1 MKARRSVIAPLAAVA
16 RFMRGLWR
24 VIPFSLAGL
33 LTTAFAAWV
42 WVEYGR
48 DRADFVIQSAALV
61 MLAVVAA
68 SVLVTAIAGI
78 VLFASVRKAA
88 RQHVEGDMD
97 AGTELRTG
105 MRMLSFRWWPMV
117 KVHLR
122 WVDPTAA
129 RVTLVQVEGRA
140 DERVVIDERGR
151 FSMVEREFALRDIF
165 GLASVGFTLRTTANL
180 RVAPAPCRASLAI
193 ALRHA
198 SGEGYAH
205 PAGKVEGDRIEMR
218 RYAPGDPVRMILWRV
233 YARSRRLLVRVP
245 ERAIA
250 PQPSAVAYFVAGDAD
265 EPTASAARLFV
276 EQGLLG
282 ADFRFSADGVSEP
295 ATDEGQAIEHII
307 DSAQHRETGGE
318 GLPDLLRRHDRS
330 ELGNCVF
337 FVPGED
343 GPWVDQVIAISQSL
357 PAPPTLVLAVDGTL
371 DLQPKGRVRRWF
383 VTDPNA
389 QQSGLSH
396 LPALYDRLASLGGPV
411 HVVHRPTGEAIAP
424 LQIDR
429 MRA

>member
-1 MKARRSVIAPLAAVA
+1 MSQRHVIAPVTVVA
-16 RFMRGLWR
+16 RWLRALWR
-24 VIPFSLAGL
+24 IFPFSLAGL
-33 LTTAFAAWV
+33 LTVGAAVYV
-42 WVEYGR
+42 WIEYGR
-48 DRADFVIQSAALV
+48 DRADFVLQSAALV

-68 SVLVTAIAGI
+68 SVLVTGIAGI

-88 RQHVEGDMD
+88 RQHVEGDVD

-105 MRMLSFRWWPMV
+105 LRMLSFRWWPMV
-117 KVHLR
+117 KVQLR
-122 WVDPTAA
+122 WVEPIGA
-129 RVTLVQVEGRA
+129 RVTLAQVEGRA
-140 DERVVIDERGR
+140 DERVVIEERGR
-151 FSMVEREFALRDIF
+151 FSEVEREFALRDIF
-165 GLASVGFTLRTTANL
+165 GLASVGFTLRATANL

-205 PAGKVEGDRIEMR
+205 PAGKAEGDRVEMR

-282 ADFRFSADGVSEP
+282 ADFRFSADGVNEP

-343 GPWVDQVIAISQSL
+343 GPWVERVIAISQSL

-371 DLQPKGRVRRWF
+371 DLVRKGRLRRWL
-383 VTDPNA
+383 VNDPDA
-389 QQSGLSH
+389 QETGLGG
-396 LPALYDRLASLGGPV
+396 LPALYDRLASLGGPI